1 MGTLDTAER
10 FNFEGVCVLLLEQ
23 SEHTLEILLQMFY
36 GFGARNCHKC
46 TTIGEAKYV
55 AERHTLDL
63 VVLDPNLKEGDGL
76 DFLRWLRA
84 SEALANRS
92 TPVLVASANGTVSSV
107 RGARDAGANFFIVKP
122 MTPAV
127 LMDRIVRVTRDRR
140 SFVVSDVY
148 QGPDRRFKM
157 EGPPPGLPPR
167 RSTDITTRLGDATEP
182 NLSQDDI
189 NSLFKPQKVML

>member
-1 MGTLDTAER
+1 MATLDTSEK

-23 SEHTLEILLQMFY
+23 SEHSLEILLQMFY

-46 TTIGEAKYV
+46 TTIGDAKYA
-55 AERHTLDL
+55 AERQTLDL
-63 VVLDPNLKEGDGL
+63 VVVDPNLKEGDGL
-76 DFLRWLRA
+76 GFVRWLRG

-107 RGARDAGANFFIVKP
+107 RTARDAGASFFIVKP
-122 MTPAV
+122 MKPAV
-127 LMDRIVRVTRDRR
+127 LMDRIMRVTRDRR
-140 SFVVSDVY
+140 SFVVSDAY

-157 EGPPPGLPPR
+157 EGPPPGSAPR
-167 RSTDITTRLGDATEP
+167 RSTDITTRLGDASEP

-189 NSLFKPQKVML
+189 NSLFKPQKVVL